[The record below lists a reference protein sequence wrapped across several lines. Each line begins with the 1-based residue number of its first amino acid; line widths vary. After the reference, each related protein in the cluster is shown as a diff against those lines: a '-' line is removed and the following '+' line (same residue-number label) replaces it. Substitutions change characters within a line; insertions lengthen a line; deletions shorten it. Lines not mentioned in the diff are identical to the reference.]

1 MNKQGIF
8 DNIAESL
15 ARSYDI
21 IYYINAENGNYTR
34 FTSAKIYGDDHVKED
49 GKNFFSDAQR
59 NAEKIIAPKD
69 IERVK
74 FKLKKESIISALEIK
89 KLYTFDYTLLIDGEP
104 RFARATVSW
113 ARDKLHLIIGVEDTV
128 EEIRRENALTN
139 VLSLA
144 NEVTRRDEL
153 TGIKNKTAFDE
164 LAKAIQ
170 ENINNGLVY
179 LPFALIVC
187 DVSGITQLNENFS
200 SSAGDEQII
209 AACKLICN
217 IFTHSPVF
225 RIDGDKFAVLLRGID
240 YENRN
245 ALFEDLHEQVV
256 DNIKCKDGPV
266 LAAGMAVFNSDED
279 NSFTSVFERAE
290 NLMYKDK
297 KAIKSGETG
306 KSSIEYING
315 DVSIPLDRK
324 EKLDRLFNAFSIF
337 AEGTY
342 VYLCDMRY
350 DYSRW
355 SKKAVDLFGLPSE
368 YMVNAAKIWDSHIH
382 PEDVNTYRDGIEAI
396 FSGKTNSHDM
406 QYRARKIN
414 GEYDVCTCRGTV
426 MYSPKGIPEYFCGTI
441 RNHSVQGYID
451 ALSGLQNQYG
461 FFEDIEAKILK
472 TEPFKVVM
480 LGLTKFSEINEVYG
494 YHFGNLVLQKYA
506 RYLYEAVGN
515 YGTVYR
521 LDGTKFAVMI
531 PNSNYT
537 VENIKSK
544 YSTMCHYFRN
554 EFFIDNELIILDTSA
569 GLLSVDNFNI
579 DPQTVYACLNYAYGE
594 SKLRRQGDIVEF
606 GNRINE
612 DKKHRTEVL
621 HVIRSSIMQDFHGFF
636 LLYQPVVDALTEK
649 VIGAEALLRWKNDEY
664 GMVPPDSF
672 IPVLEKDPIFF
683 ELGQW
688 ILRTALIGAK
698 KLREK
703 YPNFIINVNLS
714 YNQLEKPNFVDMVL
728 ETLADA
734 DYPPEALCL
743 EITERCRLLDMD
755 LLKNIV
761 VNLRGR
767 GIKIALDDFGTG
779 FSSINIVKSLPFDVI
794 KIDRSLVMKIEEN
807 PQDRQLIAAIAN
819 MIRSYSTNVCAEGI
833 ETAAM
838 RDILLNYEVDC
849 LQGYYYSKPI
859 PIEDFL
865 NKFDA

>member
-34 FTSAKIYGDDHVKED
+34 FTSAKIYGDNHVKED
-49 GKNFFSDAQR
+49 GKNFFSDAQK

-69 IERVK
+69 LERVK
-74 FKLKKESIISALEIK
+74 YKLKKESIISALEIK

-164 LAKAIQ
+164 LAKTIQ

-187 DVSGITQLNENFS
+187 DVSGITQLNESFS
-200 SSAGDEQII
+200 SAAGDGHII
-209 AACKLICN
+209 ASCKLICN

-225 RIDGDKFAVLLRGID
+225 RIGGDRFVVFLRGID

-245 ALFEDLHEQVV
+245 ALFEDLHEQVL
-256 DNIKCKDGPV
+256 DNIQCHDGPV
-266 LAAGMAVFNSDED
+266 IAAGMAVFSSGED
-279 NSFTSVFERAE
+279 RNFNAILERAE

-297 KAIKSGETG
+297 RAIKDGEAS
-306 KSSIEYING
+306 KASLEYKDG

-337 AEGTY
+337 AEGTF

-368 YMVNAAKIWDSHIH
+368 YLVNAAKIWDSHIH
-382 PEDVNTYRDGIEAI
+382 PEDVDIYREGIEAI
-396 FSGKTNSHDM
+396 FSGGANSHDM

-426 MYSPKGIPEYFCGTI
+426 LYSPKGTPEYFCGTI
-441 RNHSVQGYID
+441 RNHSLQGHID
-451 ALSGLQNQYG
+451 TLTGLQNQYG

-472 TEPFKVVM
+472 NEPFKVVM
-480 LGLTKFSEINEVYG
+480 VGLAKFSEINDVYG
-494 YHFGNLVLQKYA
+494 YHFGNLVLQKYG
-506 RYLYEAVGN
+506 RYLYENVGT

-521 LDGTKFAVMI
+521 LDGTKFAI
-531 PNSNYT
+531 LTSLRSLD
-537 VENIKSK
+537 EIKFK
-544 YSTMCHYFRN
+544 YNEMRHYFRN
-554 EFFIDNELIILDTSA
+554 DFFIDDELIILDTNA
-569 GLLSVDNFNI
+569 GLLNVDNFNI

-594 SKLRRQGDIVEF
+594 SKLRRQGDMVEF
-606 GNRINE
+606 GSRANE

-649 VIGAEALLRWKNDEY
+649 VTGAEALLRWKNDEY

-703 YPNFIINVNLS
+703 YPDFIINVNLS

-728 ETLADA
+728 ATLAET

-779 FSSINIVKSLPFDVI
+779 FSSIGIVKSLPFDVI

-807 PQDRQLIAAIAN
+807 PQDRQLVGSVAN
-819 MIRSYSTNVCAEGI
+819 MMRSYSTNVCAEGI